1 MIAYDCEAAR
11 LNSGIDKAVRFLAQ
25 RQQDYGEIAACR
37 YFNPQLEGTHWLDS
51 SPFSTTFALHA
62 LAFVEHPLAATVRAN
77 AARFLLEA
85 MEGVG
90 LWRYWTPRA
99 GLVIEPDLDDT
110 CCASYVLREALP
122 NQAVTLANQEAILA
136 NRHNDGLFKTWLRT
150 EGQPNDI
157 DYVVN
162 ANVLLYLGERPETA
176 AASAALVRLITQQ
189 PETHG
194 SHYYVSPFALYYA
207 IARAYDS
214 GVTSLGDCRNVILQ
228 RLEAHRH
235 TDGSGWG
242 DPMATALAV
251 CTLAAFRAF
260 EAPGVLTG
268 IRYLLACQQ
277 QDGGFERIAFYAGPE
292 PPTPHCV
299 YWGSEELTTSLCLE
313 AFGRYRQGQTS

>member
-1 MIAYDCEAAR
+1 MHTDDSAPAL
-11 LNSGIDKAVRFLAQ
+11 LNAGIDKALHFVAQ
-25 RQQDYGEIAACR
+25 RQQDYGEIAAYR
-37 YFNPQLEGTHWLDS
+37 YFNPQLEGTNWLDS
-51 SPFSTTFALHA
+51 SPFATTFALHA
-62 LAFVEHPLAATVRAN
+62 LAFVEHPLAATMREK

-85 MEGVG
+85 MEGAG
-90 LWRYWTPRA
+90 LWRYWTSRT

-110 CCASYVLREALP
+110 CCASYVLRATLP
-122 NQAVTLANQEAILA
+122 NQPVVLANQQAILA
-136 NRHNDGLFKTWLRT
+136 NRHDDGLFKTWLRT
-150 EGQPNDI
+150 VGQPNDI

-162 ANVLLYLGERPETA
+162 ANVLLYLGDRPETA
-176 AASAALVRLITQQ
+176 AASAALVRLINQQ

-214 GVTSLGDCRNVILQ
+214 GVTSLGDCRSVILQ

-235 TDGSGWG
+235 TDGTGWG
-242 DPMATALAV
+242 DTMTTALAV
-251 CTLAAFRAF
+251 CTLAAFGAL
-260 EAPGVLTG
+260 EAPGWLAG

-292 PPTPHCV
+292 PPTPHGV

-313 AFGRYRQGQTS
+313 AFGRYRQGHM

>member
-1 MIAYDCEAAR
+1 MTTNHAEAVR
-11 LNSGIDKAVRFLAQ
+11 LNAGIDKALHFLAQ
-25 RQQDYGEIAACR
+25 RQQAYGEIAACR

-62 LAFVEHPLAATVRAN
+62 LTFLEHPIAVTIREN
-77 AARFLLEA
+77 AAGFLLEA

-110 CCASYVLREALP
+110 CCVSYALRDALP
-122 NQAVTLANQEAILA
+122 NLANQEAILA
-136 NRHNDGLFKTWLRT
+136 NRHDDGLFKTWLRA

-162 ANVLLYLGERPETA
+162 ANVLLYLGDRPETA
-176 AASAALVRLITQQ
+176 AASAALVRLINQQ

-214 GVTSLGDCRNVILQ
+214 GVTSLGDCRSVILQ
-228 RLEAHRH
+228 RLEAHRR

-251 CTLAAFRAF
+251 CTLAALQAF
-260 EAPGVLTG
+260 DVPSLLAG